1 VGQVGTSFAFSKESG
16 LAADVKQFVLRK
28 VLDGDLSVY
37 TDPVASPTGFP
48 FKVPCACRCPRWCA
62 TVAHGYGAGA

>member
-1 VGQVGTSFAFSKESG
+1 MQVGTSFAFSKESG

-28 VLDGDLSVY
+28 VLDGDLSVF

-48 FKVPCACRCPRWCA
+48 FKVCLLSLLLLLSLYWDGC
-62 TVAHGYGAGA
+62 